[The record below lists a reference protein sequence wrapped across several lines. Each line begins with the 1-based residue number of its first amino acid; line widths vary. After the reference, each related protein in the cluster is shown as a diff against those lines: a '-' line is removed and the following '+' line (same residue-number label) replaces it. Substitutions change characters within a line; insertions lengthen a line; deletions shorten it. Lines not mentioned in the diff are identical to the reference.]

1 MNWIRC
7 FTDLKEQ
14 RRLHCET
21 ACQKDTKEGDGDGL
35 YILGPGSGTMKRCG
49 LVGISVSL
57 WVLALRTSS

>member
-21 ACQKDTKEGDGDGL
+21 ACQEDTKEGDGDGL
-35 YILGPGSGTMKRCG
+35 YILGPGSG
-49 LVGISVSL
+49 V
-57 WVLALRTSS
+57 ALLK